1 MRRCSEV
8 TFDELTANLAF
19 VKVVYNGKTIYDDTT
34 DEGETPYSLYSMRVL
49 YGKKIVCSMKV
60 DIVDFHHCVLT
71 IKGEKDE

>member
-1 MRRCSEV
+1 MRRCSEL

-19 VKVVYNGKTIYDDTT
+19 VKVIYNGKVIYDDTT

-49 YGKKIVCSMKV
+49 YGKKIVYSMKV
-60 DIVDFHHCVLT
+60 DVVDFHHCVLT